1 MSHARVKHARRS
13 PDGGMDV
20 ELDDSSVWDRTFSV
34 APTRAGVN
42 FASNIGEVG
51 MEVCRARARHAS
63 MTPTLVTYVY
73 NYKEKQ
79 TLGQDWTK
87 QGQV

>member
-1 MSHARVKHARRS
+1 MSHARVRHARRS
-13 PDGGMDV
+13 TGGEDV
-20 ELDDSSVWDRTFSV
+20 KLDNSSVWDRTFSV

-42 FASNIGEVG
+42 FASNIGWIG
-51 MEVCRARARHAS
+51 MEVCRARVGRAS
-63 MTPTLVTYVY
+63 MTPTLMTYLY
-73 NYKEKQ
+73 TYKEKQ

>member
-34 APTRAGVN
+34 APTRASVN
-42 FASNIGEVG
+42 FASNIGWIG
-51 MEVCRARARHAS
+51 MEVCRARVGLVS
-63 MTPTLVTYVY
+63 MTPTLMTYLY
-73 NYKEKQ
+73 TYKEKQ
-79 TLGQDWTK
+79 
-87 QGQV
+87 GQV